1 MTERVLI
8 IDDEENI
15 RQMIRLTLE
24 AAAYEVAEAKDGI
37 EAFAILGG
45 DPAWNVV
52 LLDQRLPLMEG
63 TEVLRRIKVL
73 APSARVVMMTA
84 FASVELAVEAMKL
97 GATDFLR
104 KPMTPEVVRNS
115 VVAALAKVSE
125 PPPEAEA
132 QSSRRDQAHTRSVT
146 LNGFTILRGSDL
158 TRALPHQPNE
168 RRFLVRKPDGR
179 QQEVVVEISEKS
191 LKAAEQVARG
201 ATIERAFWTSQAE
214 TFLSAFIW
222 NDGDVPADG
231 KLILKGID
239 PDVLEELAHHHP
251 KRAARLGTPEQER
264 GNE

>member
-115 VVAALAKVSE
+115 VAAALAKVSE
-125 PPPEAEA
+125 PEA
-132 QSSRRDQAHTRSVT
+132 SRRDQAHTRTVT
-146 LNGFTILRGSDL
+146 MNGFTILRGSDV
-158 TRALPHQPNE
+158 TGALPHQPNE
-168 RRFLVRKPDGR
+168 RRFLVRKPDGQ
-179 QQEVVVEISEKS
+179 QQEVVVEISEES
-191 LKAAEQVARG
+191 LREAEQVTRG

-214 TFLSAFIW
+214 SFLSDFIW
-222 NDGDVPADG
+222 NDGNVPVGG
-231 KLILKGID
+231 KLILKGLD
-239 PDVLEELAHHHP
+239 PDVLE
-251 KRAARLGTPEQER
+251 KFQQKGR
-264 GNE
+264 NE

>member
-115 VVAALAKVSE
+115 VAAALAKVSE
-125 PPPEAEA
+125 PEA
-132 QSSRRDQAHTRSVT
+132 SRRDQAHTRTVT
-146 LNGFTILRGSDL
+146 MNGFTILRGSDV
-158 TRALPHQPNE
+158 TGALPQQPNE
-168 RRFLVRKPDGR
+168 RRFLVRKPDGQ
-179 QQEVVVEISEKS
+179 QQEVVVEISEES
-191 LKAAEQVARG
+191 LQQAEQVTRG

-214 TFLSAFIW
+214 SFLRDFIW
-222 NDGDVPADG
+222 NDGDVPVAG
-231 KLILKGID
+231 KLILKGVD
-239 PDVLEELAHHHP
+239 PDVLEKFQP
-251 KRAARLGTPEQER
+251 KGR
-264 GNE
+264 NE

>member
-1 MTERVLI
+1 MAERVLI

-24 AAAYEVAEAKDGI
+24 AAGYEVGEAGGGI

-63 TEVLRRIKVL
+63 TEVLCRISVL

-115 VVAALAKVSE
+115 IAAALKKVSDPQTE
-125 PPPEAEA
+125 VET
-132 QSSRRDQAHTRSVT
+132 QDSRRDQAHTRTAT
-146 LNGFTILRGSDL
+146 LNGFTILRGSDVA
-158 TRALPHQPNE
+158 RALPHRSNE

-179 QQEVVVEISEKS
+179 EQEVVVEISDEAFREAAQLTRNATTEK
-191 LKAAEQVARG
+191 G
-201 ATIERAFWTSQAE
+201 FWTTQAE
-214 TFLSAFIW
+214 TFLSDFIW
-222 NDGDVPADG
+222 NDGNVPAG
-231 KLILKGID
+231 GNLILKGVD
-239 PDVLEELAHHHP
+239 RDVIEKLKEEE
-251 KRAARLGTPEQER
+251 K
-264 GNE
+264 